1 MARTC
6 LRVCEDCQKLVEAN
20 RIMWGRAFI
29 RARQVMLNENKDRC
43 QVCRGTGNVCRPLSL
58 RKEDNG

>member
-6 LRVCEDCQKLVEAN
+6 LRVCEDCQKLVEVK
-20 RIMWGRAFI
+20 RIKIGRTAI
-29 RARQVMLNENKDRC
+29 RECQVMRDANKDHC
-43 QVCRGTGNVCRPLSL
+43 QMCRGTGNVCMPFSL